1 MRYIIYGLFLV
12 VVFTVL
18 LVAYVWQSLGGA
30 NELPTSDYQSCE
42 LIKGPVGAED
52 IELGFGGFAYISSDD
67 RRAHLR
73 DPSGAGNI
81 YRFQGAGEKHEL
93 QLMELPE
100 ALNSFHPHGIS
111 YFKEADKEYL
121 FVINH
126 RVPAAA
132 DGGHDIFLFRIDGL
146 RLITVKQLVV
156 PGGYSPNDIAAISSD
171 EFYFSSDRKALSGI
185 TMYVEVLLGLARSS
199 IGHYYQGQWKT
210 AVDDLAFANGIAYSS
225 RHQQL
230 WVSESRAGQ
239 LRKYQRSENGHL
251 ELRQTLSLGNS
262 PDNISVLSNGDLLV
276 ADHVNG
282 VAQARNA
289 SDPTIASP
297 SRIWKVKANGKL
309 DMPLLQLD
317 GRAYSAAS
325 VAVSINNQLL
335 LGSIYN
341 DGLLLC
347 SVEQ

>member
-1 MRYIIYGLFLV
+1 MRYMIYGLLLTV
-12 VVFTVL
+12 VSAAL
-18 LVAYVWQSLGGA
+18 LVAYIWQSLGGG
-30 NELPTSDYQSCE
+30 NEVSTSDYQSCE

-52 IELGFGGFAYISSDD
+52 IEVGLGGYAYISADD
-67 RRAHLR
+67 RRAHLGN
-73 DPSGAGNI
+73 PAAAGNV
-81 YRFQGAGEKHEL
+81 YRFQSAGEKHEL

-156 PGGYSPNDIAAISSD
+156 PDGYSPNDIAAISSE

-185 TMYVEVLLGLARSS
+185 AMYVEVLLGLARSS
-199 IGHYYQGQWKT
+199 IGHYYQGQWKV
-210 AVDDLAFANGIAYSS
+210 AVDGLAFANGIAYSP
-225 RHQQL
+225 RYQQL

-239 LRKYQRSENGHL
+239 LGKYYRSEKGGL
-251 ELRQTLSLGNS
+251 ELLQKFSLGNS
-262 PDNISVLSNGDLLV
+262 PDNISVLENGDLLV

-289 SDPTIASP
+289 SDSTIASP

-309 DMPLLQLD
+309 DTPLLQLD